1 MDLVIKRYCSSFC
14 RMWQACVENWSRS
27 LKGSNP
33 ESCSCCCTGGNQCK
47 KRSET
52 FHAWTN
58 YSSHCWLEHLAWFI
72 VRLMETGRIMD
83 VWMLLKKYGL
93 NEAETRTV
101 LISLLRKTVSKAFV
115 IVDLLDHMAIA
126 FWVYQ
131 VRTVCVPNRYLV
143 IWQ

>member
-1 MDLVIKRYCSSFC
+1 
-14 RMWQACVENWSRS
+14 
-27 LKGSNP
+27 
-33 ESCSCCCTGGNQCK
+33 
-47 KRSET
+47 
-52 FHAWTN
+52 
-58 YSSHCWLEHLAWFI
+58 
-72 VRLMETGRIMD
+72 METGRIMD